1 MAKLVCIIDD
11 DELVRAKI
19 AQDLRGL
26 GFEAIEVGDSRDLPK
41 VLSERPVDAVVVD
54 LVMPEKD
61 GVELIAEIRSG
72 WPKVRIV
79 AISGGG
85 RIGPNLY
92 LNIAKQMG
100 AAACL
105 VKPVSVK
112 ALVEALNQD

>member
-19 AQDLRGL
+19 ALDLRGL
-26 GFEAIEVGDSRDLPK
+26 GFETVEVEDSRNLPK
-41 VLSERPVDAVVVD
+41 LLSERPVDAVVVD

-61 GVELIAEIRSG
+61 GVELIAEIRRG

-92 LNIAKQMG
+92 LKI
-100 AAACL
+100 
-105 VKPVSVK
+105 
-112 ALVEALNQD
+112 

>member
-1 MAKLVCIIDD
+1 MDKLVCVIDD

-19 AQDLRGL
+19 AQDLQEL
-26 GFEAIEVGDSRDLPK
+26 GFETLEIEDSPSLLK
-41 VLSERPVDAVVVD
+41 TLAERPVTAVVVD

-61 GVELIAEIRSG
+61 GVELIADIRRG
-72 WPKVRIV
+72 WPQVRIV

-100 AAACL
+100 ASACL
-105 VKPVSVK
+105 VKPVSAR
-112 ALVEALNQD
+112 ALAEALNA